1 MQTPKIPSPPWIAA
15 LLTLG
20 ALVIFSPGL
29 AGGFIFDDFS
39 NLVLED
45 GWKLRSFAP
54 QDWLAALHSG
64 VASPAGRPLAIA
76 SFALNHVLTGMDPF
90 WLKATGLAF
99 HAFNGVLVYALSRA
113 LLRAAPHAARTG
125 ALAPA
130 LLAAAWAL
138 HPLQVSSALYVV
150 QRMELGAAT
159 GTLLAL
165 LAYVRLRQSQLRG
178 ARAWPWLLAMGAAIV
193 FGLGFK
199 ETAALAPGFAF
210 LIELTLFR
218 FRNARGGRDRVWLWA
233 YGIGAALA
241 MAAYARIVLP
251 LAAPDSLY
259 AIREFSLTE
268 RLWTQLPVL
277 AMYLRQCLLPL
288 PDNLWFYY
296 DNIAISRGPLQ
307 PAGTAWA
314 GALLLALLGVALAC
328 WRRWPLVTLGIGW
341 FFMAHALTS
350 NVIPLELAF
359 EHRNYLALFGILL
372 ALVQPMSA
380 LGARLHADARAVLAM
395 LPVIALATLCWI
407 QAASWGDPLRLAW
420 TLENRNP
427 TSQRASYELAKELT
441 VRAGEDPASPA
452 WGMAHAQMTHAAAL
466 PGPSS
471 LPLQGLLLIEG
482 RTGRPSMPA
491 TWTALRERIT
501 RRALG
506 PEGLSALF
514 ALSECRIQMRCR
526 FDDGQLL
533 QTFLAV
539 LARNPDSPA
548 VHTLYANFAWNVLG
562 DRPLAI
568 AMQREAVA
576 LAPAHTG
583 YRVALAKFLL
593 ASGDAAAVQ
602 EGRAVTLA
610 LASGP
615 EAGLLRQE
623 LAELDALSG
632 AADTPAG
639 NPSL

>member
-1 MQTPKIPSPPWIAA
+1 MKSLRIPSPPWIAA
-15 LLTLG
+15 LL
-20 ALVIFSPGL
+20 ALATFVVFSPGL
-29 AGGFIFDDFS
+29 AGGFLFDDFS

-54 QDWLAALHSG
+54 QEWLAALRSG

-90 WLKATGLAF
+90 WLKATGLAL

-113 LLRAAPHAARTG
+113 LLRAAPSAALTG

-178 ARAWPWLLAMGAAIV
+178 ARAWPWLLATGAAIV

-210 LIELTLFR
+210 LIELTVFR
-218 FRNARGGRDRVWLWA
+218 FRNASGGRDRAWLWA
-233 YGIGAALA
+233 YGIGALLA
-241 MAAYARIVLP
+241 MAAYVRIALP
-251 LAAPDSLY
+251 LTAPDSLY

-288 PDNLWFYY
+288 PDSLWFYY

-307 PAGTAWA
+307 PASTAWA
-314 GALLLALLGVALAC
+314 GTLLLALLGAALTC

-359 EHRNYLALFGILL
+359 EHRNYLALFGVLL
-372 ALVQPMSA
+372 TLVQPLAAAGS
-380 LGARLHADARAVLAM
+380 RLHADARMAIAA
-395 LPVIALATLCWI
+395 LPVIALAALCSI

-427 TSQRASYELAKELT
+427 TSQRASYDLAKELMS
-441 VRAGEDPASPA
+441 RAGEDPSSPA
-452 WGMAHAQMTHAAAL
+452 WGLAHAQMSRAAAL
-466 PGPSS
+466 PGLSS

-482 RTGRPSMPA
+482 RAGRSSPAA
-491 TWTALRERIT
+491 TWAALRERIT

-506 PEGLSALF
+506 PEGLSALY
-514 ALSECRIQMRCR
+514 ALSECRIKGRCQ

-539 LARNPDSPA
+539 LQRNPESPA

-568 AMQREAVA
+568 TTQREAVA
-576 LAPAHTG
+576 LAPAHVG
-583 YRVALAKFLL
+583 YRVVLAKFLL
-593 ASGDAAAVQ
+593 ASGNAAALR
-602 EGRAVTLA
+602 EGRVMTLA
-610 LASGP
+610 LKNSPDAS
-615 EAGLLRQE
+615 LLRRE
-623 LAELDALSG
+623 LAELDELSRG
-632 AADTPAG
+632 AAAPNSA
-639 NPSL
+639 PSP